1 MSSTDS
7 QLKLRYGAT
16 DIIFVSLDKRQEKI
30 FDTVWAH
37 YLRSNE
43 KEKNEIEAHNDHLQ
57 ELRDEMQLKHG
68 LLVQQEF
75 EIKKEKREC
84 DC

>member
-43 KEKNEIEAHNDHLQ
+43 KEKIIDIWPVAVIVIKLWLEERHIYAH
-57 ELRDEMQLKHG
+57 
-68 LLVQQEF
+68 
-75 EIKKEKREC
+75 I
-84 DC
+84 